1 MATETS
7 GGSSFEARV
16 LDSISALS
24 SSFDAKLAEFKEQL
38 MEEQKME
45 NDRLTKKLKLEK
57 KFEFRRKGN
66 EIQHAFNEGV
76 KAVVDEVA
84 AILDKHPA
92 TGLERAKEALKE
104 GMQLIDERQ
113 KLIKIADRSE
123 SGWLTAQEYETDEI
137 ADDSDDEKR
146 IARAERQAERL
157 KKKRSQSVGRR
168 GRGGRFFRAQPYRQP
183 DTAATARV
191 FDWPVAIQ
199 RSSFQPASMG
209 PSRPANTVVCFMCG
223 RAGHIRRECPLQRLA
238 GGAGAASGGGAG
250 SAGK

>member
-1 MATETS
+1 
-7 GGSSFEARV
+7 
-16 LDSISALS
+16 
-24 SSFDAKLAEFKEQL
+24 
-38 MEEQKME
+38 
-45 NDRLTKKLKLEK
+45 
-57 KFEFRRKGN
+57 
-66 EIQHAFNEGV
+66 
-76 KAVVDEVA
+76 
-84 AILDKHPA
+84 
-92 TGLERAKEALKE
+92 
-104 GMQLIDERQ
+104 MQLIDERQ

-168 GRGGRFFRAQPYRQP
+168 GRGGRFFRAQQYRQP
-183 DTAATARV
+183 DTAATARA

-209 PSRPANTVVCFMCG
+209 LSRPANTVVCFMCG

-250 SAGK
+250 PAGK

>member
-1 MATETS
+1 MATEAS
-7 GGSSFEARV
+7 GASGFEARE

-24 SSFDAKLAEFKEQL
+24 SSFDAKLADFKEQL

-66 EIQHAFNEGV
+66 EIQHAFNENV
-76 KAVVDEVA
+76 KAVVDEAA
-84 AILDKHPA
+84 AILGKHPA
-92 TGLERAKEALKE
+92 TSLERAKEALKE
-104 GMQLIDERQ
+104 GMHLIDERQ

-157 KKKRSQSVGRR
+157 KKKSQAVGRR

-183 DTAATARV
+183 DAAATARV

-209 PSRPANTVVCFMCG
+209 SSRPASTVVCFMCG

-238 GGAGAASGGGAG
+238 GGAGAVSGGGAG
-250 SAGK
+250 PAGK

>member
-1 MATETS
+1 MATDTS

-38 MEEQKME
+38 MEEQKMK

-66 EIQHAFNEGV
+66 EIQHVFNEGV
-76 KAVVDEVA
+76 KAVVDEAA

-104 GMQLIDERQ
+104 GMHLIDERQ

-209 PSRPANTVVCFMCG
+209 PSRSANTVVCFMCG

-250 SAGK
+250 PAGK